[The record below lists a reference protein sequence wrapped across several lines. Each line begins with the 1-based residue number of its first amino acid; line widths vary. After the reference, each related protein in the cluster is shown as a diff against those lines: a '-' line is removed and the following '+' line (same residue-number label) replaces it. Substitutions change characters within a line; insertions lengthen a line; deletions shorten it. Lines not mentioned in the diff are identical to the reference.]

1 MTRPTFHPSDPTV
14 TGLDDDLLEAQR
26 QANAVFAEA
35 PALDPTAPGGLQQLR
50 AISEPP
56 QTPPELTPEDIVIE
70 GPAGDLR
77 LHVFVP
83 PGPLAAVL
91 VYIHGGGHVTNGP
104 GEDEALN
111 DRTARACRVAVV
123 SPDYRLAPE
132 STIQSQVEEC
142 VATARW
148 TASESGERFGV
159 ERVFL
164 GGLSGGANL
173 AASTLLRLRDR
184 GEPAFERILGV
195 LLDSGHYDI
204 SRTPSHRAATD
215 DIPVLPRT
223 LLDGVFEIAT
233 GEIEGE
239 ARRDP
244 AVSPLYADLAGLP
257 PALFTVGT
265 LDPLLDDSR
274 FMAARWQSAGN
285 RADLDV
291 WPECPHTFSNLS
303 MPLSEPAFER
313 TASWITGALGSPRLS
328 EVIRSS

>member
-1 MTRPTFHPSDPTV
+1 MTPPTFHPSDPTV
-14 TGLDDDLLEAQR
+14 TGLETLLEAQR
-26 QANAVFAEA
+26 QASAAFAQE
-35 PALDPTAPGGLQQLR
+35 PLLDPTEPGGLERLR

-56 QTPPELTPEDIVIE
+56 QDPPELIPEDLLID
-70 GPAGDLR
+70 GPIGELR
-77 LHVFVP
+77 LHIFIP
-83 PGPLAAVL
+83 EGPLAGVL
-91 VYIHGGGHVTNGP
+91 VYIHGGGHITNGP

-111 DRTARACRVAVV
+111 DRTARTCRVAVI

-132 STIQSQVEEC
+132 STIQNQVEEC
-142 VATARW
+142 VAAVRW
-148 TASESGERFGV
+148 AAAESPQRFGT
-159 ERVFL
+159 ETILL

-184 GEPAFERILGV
+184 GEPAFERIAGV

-215 DIPVLPRT
+215 DLPVLPRT

-233 GEIEGE
+233 GDLEGE

-244 AVSPLYADLAGLP
+244 AFSPLYANLAGMP

-274 FMAARWQSAGN
+274 FMAARWQAAGN

-291 WPECPHTFSNLS
+291 WPESPHTFSNLS
-303 MPLSEPAFER
+303 MPFSGPAFER
-313 TASWITGALGSPRLS
+313 TAAWITDA
-328 EVIRSS
+328 IAAA